1 MRLVVGVLVAASLLV
16 SGCSGETG
24 NPQTV
29 ETART
34 PAPEQEFTFE
44 EAVEGPITY
53 VEYKPGTRM
62 TIVATPT
69 ADPAPCV
76 VILHGHDVETAYYHE
91 LAAAVADKGIAVFVP
106 DWDDTLPSNE
116 DSRTTT
122 ITAGLDDVAD
132 AMRFVRLHAE
142 RYGGDPTR
150 IVVVGHSLGAVAA
163 MTTMLA
169 GDRFGSD
176 AFPREVSA
184 LPSAYVS
191 LDGVVPFRELLW
203 AEDLRQLYAQD
214 PATWDTINPETY
226 LGKAAVRDDREFR
239 FFVATLDLEQTDALA
254 KRMRTLGY
262 RTSVETLDVGHMEAG
277 EPQTET
283 VDAIAHL
290 AAPD

>member
-1 MRLVVGVLVAASLLV
+1 MRLAVGVLVAASLLL
-16 SGCSGETG
+16 SWMLWPDREPRDGR
-24 NPQTV
+24 NRAD
-29 ETART
+29 ARSR
-34 PAPEQEFTFE
+34 AGVHFE
-44 EAVEGPITY
+44 ETVEGPITY

-91 LAAAVADKGIAVFVP
+91 LAAAVAEKGIAVFVP
-106 DWDDTLPSNE
+106 DWDDTLPSDE

-122 ITAGLDDVAD
+122 ITTGLDDVAD
-132 AMRFVRLHAE
+132 AMRFVRLHAG
-142 RYGGDPTR
+142 RYGGDPAR
-150 IVVVGHSLGAVAA
+150 VVIVGHSLGAVAA

-203 AEDLRQLYAQD
+203 DEDLRRLYAQD
-214 PATWDTINPETY
+214 PATWDKIDPETY
-226 LGKAAVRDDREFR
+226 LEEAKVGDAVEFR
-239 FFVATLDLEQTDALA
+239 FFVATLDLEQTEALA
-254 KRMRTLGY
+254 TRMRTLGY
-262 RTSVETLDVGHMEAG
+262 KTSVETLDVGHMQAA

-283 VDAIAHL
+283 VDAIVEL
-290 AAPD
+290 ARPD